1 MAEMIRPSF
10 EKMAFLGE
18 KARDARFV
26 SRVDATKDKLNFV
39 LNPTDS
45 VTRAEING
53 NVSDVVRGLAGRG
66 EWQCDTVMSL
76 IDTVNDPTRSV
87 NRDVA
92 IERLDVLASS
102 TYIVM
107 THGENEDLRQAVGTK
122 DGAVIDAALP
132 ESLRGIG
139 GRVAEIATE
148 QEITNPKLKDALK
161 KLNRRAD
168 VLRTSGTVGKEKLRE
183 LIGEKILE
191 LSDLVDEL
199 DERGYDELTRVSAY
213 LGAEAARL
221 VEKDEG
227 KNIETVGDGKDG
239 NSLVVEYLRQNA
251 EYARASAEYARK
263 KGILES
269 EVEQVSLGELL
280 DSYLRIRAPRERAPQ
295 MWEYEVPEFMGNMS
309 LETWRK
315 LLSYEDG
322 WVGAIYDKRG
332 DVAYNNMIDKMIQ
345 GILGKKSLEEGDLKE
360 WYEDETLN
368 LRGVMHQISKE
379 LLVERRVTAVV
390 PKENGQGFEEVV
402 RTIYVFDTERDEKGK
417 ERYIRHS
424 RVEEFVDNEVGYKM
438 ALAERLVRR
447 GVVVNIEVA
456 KLSVALAMDIME
468 MGGVFSGADVLRRL
482 SWESDVVRLS
492 QKPDRKFTP
501 KVSSGELFA
510 GPWTELANTLSRND
524 SKKAAEMIK
533 SWGVVPE
540 LLAGSF
546 LDQKLKKAD
555 GSYTDQTMM
564 FMIYHN
570 KKIPFRDI
578 GNDLFFGWRKDHIQP
593 AARTWMYI
601 ANKNPLEFSKNR
613 ENDTVIS
620 QWRADLYNDVNQLR
634 RNEDCLLTT
643 SVIEGMIGGSVGLWP
658 FEGPYLR
665 VAGSS
670 HGNRV
675 IDSFEATTEIVRQL
689 GLSKIETD
697 IILKFFGVDNA
708 NFNDLNEKMV
718 AYDAIRNV
726 TLPKW
731 YIKKSEE
738 RLFKKRQH

>member
-1 MAEMIRPSF
+1 MGVENHRSYAEQAFRDNAVEGSPLGKKFNNLKNRFDKVKALGPVTDSNRAEVSEGVGNLLEAFSRGYKSVEQMENVASDPNKTERQKQFALDDLDLLGKVVYEGIREDEKFVESIRKGSASEIDENLPEGLKGIGKLVLTNVFEEGPVLECLEELDEVRISMRRMPEKIRDENLSEAINEAIKTLRKLKGLTPGQNYDKEMA
-10 EKMAFLGE
+10 MAYLGVEAERLGE
-18 KARDARFV
+18 KDVERKTV
-26 SRVDATKDKLNFV
+26 SGDIDS
-39 LNPTDS
+39 NP
-45 VTRAEING
+45 V
-53 NVSDVVRGLAGRG
+53 
-66 EWQCDTVMSL
+66 
-76 IDTVNDPTRSV
+76 
-87 NRDVA
+87 
-92 IERLDVLASS
+92 
-102 TYIVM
+102 
-107 THGENEDLRQAVGTK
+107 
-122 DGAVIDAALP
+122 
-132 ESLRGIG
+132 
-139 GRVAEIATE
+139 
-148 QEITNPKLKDALK
+148 
-161 KLNRRAD
+161 
-168 VLRTSGTVGKEKLRE
+168 
-183 LIGEKILE
+183 
-191 LSDLVDEL
+191 
-199 DERGYDELTRVSAY
+199 
-213 LGAEAARL
+213 
-221 VEKDEG
+221 
-227 KNIETVGDGKDG
+227 
-239 NSLVVEYLRQNA
+239 VVEYLRQNA

-295 MWEYEVPEFMGNMS
+295 MWEYEVPKFMGNMP

-332 DVAYNNMIDKMIQ
+332 DVAYNNMIDKMVQ

-379 LLVERRVTAVV
+379 LLVERQVTAVV
-390 PKENGQGFEEVV
+390 PRENGQGFEEVV
-402 RTIYVFDTERDEKGK
+402 RTTYVFDTERDEKGK
-417 ERYIRHS
+417 ERYVRHS

-447 GVVVNIEVA
+447 GVVANIEVA

-501 KVSSGELFA
+501 KVSNGELFA

-524 SKKAAEMIK
+524 FKKAAEMIK

-564 FMIYHN
+564 FMIYHD

-578 GNDLFFGWRKDHIQP
+578 GSDLFFGWRKDHIQP